1 MSGVALSL
9 ASAVLF
15 GGMSVALGF
24 SIRRSRDVLVG
35 AFATSFSGFCVCAVV
50 ALAGREWGGELWP
63 YLLAGLLAP
72 GGAQLLFV
80 LAVREAGPARA
91 SVIAG
96 AAPLVAVTIA
106 ILALGEPASAPL
118 LVGAVAIVGGGLALV
133 AERERPERFRAIGLV
148 YAFGCTVLF
157 ATRDNVVRHV
167 AADSAV
173 PPQLAAAATIL
184 SGTILVFVVLLVAR
198 RGRTLA
204 DIRRE
209 GAHFVLP
216 GVLWGASYA
225 FLFEAF
231 YRSRVTIVSPLV
243 ATESLFA
250 VLLAVLLLRR
260 TELVGRHLVVGAALV
275 VAGGALIG
283 AFR

>member
-1 MSGVALSL
+1 VSGVALAF
-9 ASAVLF
+9 ASALLF

-24 SIRRSRDVLVG
+24 SMRRSRDAMVG

-50 ALAGREWGGELWP
+50 ALIGREWGGTLWP
-63 YLLAGLLAP
+63 FMLAGLLAP

-80 LAVREAGPARA
+80 LAVREAGPSRA

-106 ILALGEPASAPL
+106 ITALGEPAKLPL
-118 LVGAVAIVGGGLALV
+118 IAGAVLIVAGGLALI
-133 AERERPERFRAIGLV
+133 AEPERPQHFRMIGLV
-148 YAFGCTVLF
+148 YAFGCVVLF
-157 ATRDNVVRHV
+157 ATRDNVVRHIANDSTV
-167 AADSAV
+167 A
-173 PPQLAAAATIL
+173 PQLAASVTIL
-184 SGTILVFVVLLVAR
+184 SGTVVVLLVLAAM
-198 RGRTLA
+198 RGRRVFS
-204 DIRRE
+204 DIARE
-209 GAHFVLP
+209 GPYFVLP

-231 YRSRVTIVSPLV
+231 YRSRVSVVSPLV

-260 TELVGRHLVVGAALV
+260 TELVGRHLVLGAALV

>member
-1 MSGVALSL
+1 VSGVALAL
-9 ASAVLF
+9 ASALLF

-24 SIRRSRDVLVG
+24 SMRRSRDALVG
-35 AFATSFSGFCVCAVV
+35 AFATALSGFCVCAVV
-50 ALAGREWGGELWP
+50 AAIGREWGGELWP
-63 YLLAGLLAP
+63 FMLAGLLAP

-80 LAVREAGPARA
+80 LGVREAGPSRA

-96 AAPLVAVTIA
+96 AAPLIAVTIA
-106 ILALGEPASAPL
+106 ISALGEPASLPL
-118 LVGAVAIVGGGLALV
+118 LAGAILIVAGGLALV
-133 AERERPERFRAIGLV
+133 AERERPEHFRAIGLA

-157 ATRDNVVRHV
+157 ATRDNVVRHI
-167 AADSAV
+167 ASDSTV
-173 PPQLAAAATIL
+173 PPQLAASVTIL
-184 SGTILVFVVLLVAR
+184 SGTVLVFIVLAATRPR
-198 RGRTLA
+198 RVFA

-209 GAHFVLP
+209 GPAFILP
-216 GVLWGASYA
+216 GLLWGASYA

-231 YRSRVTIVSPLV
+231 YRSRVSIVSPLV
-243 ATESLFA
+243 ATESLCA

-260 TELVGRHLVVGAALV
+260 TELVGRHLLLGAALV

>member
-1 MSGVALSL
+1 VSAVALSL
-9 ASAVLF
+9 ASALLF

-24 SIRRSRDVLVG
+24 SMMRSRDALVG
-35 AFATSFSGFCVCAVV
+35 AFATAFSGFCVCAVV
-50 ALAGREWGGELWP
+50 ALIGREWGGELWP

-80 LAVREAGPARA
+80 LGVREAGPARA
-91 SVIAG
+91 SVVAG

-106 ILALGEPASAPL
+106 ILALGEPARTPL
-118 LVGAVAIVGGGLALV
+118 LIGAVAIVGGGLALV
-133 AERERPERFRAIGLV
+133 AERARPEHFRAIGLV
-148 YAFGCTVLF
+148 YAFGCTILF
-157 ATRDNVVRHV
+157 ATRDNVVRHI
-167 AADSAV
+167 ASDSTV

-184 SGTILVFVVLLVAR
+184 SGTALVFVVLLVAR
-198 RGRTLA
+198 RGRVFA
-204 DIRRE
+204 DVRRE
-209 GAHFVLP
+209 GPPFIVP

-231 YRSRVTIVSPLV
+231 YRSRVTVVSPLV

-260 TELVGRHLVVGAALV
+260 TELVSRHLVLGAILV

>member
-1 MSGVALSL
+1 
-9 ASAVLF
+9 
-15 GGMSVALGF
+15 MSVALGF
-24 SIRRSRDVLVG
+24 SMMRSQDALVG
-35 AFATSFSGFCVCAVV
+35 AFTTALSGFCVCTVV

-63 YLLAGLLAP
+63 YLLAGLLSP

-80 LAVREAGPARA
+80 LGVREAGPARA

-133 AERERPERFRAIGLV
+133 AERSRPESFRAIGLV

-157 ATRDNVVRHV
+157 ATRDNVVRHI
-167 AADSAV
+167 ASDSTV

-184 SGTILVFVVLLVAR
+184 SGTVLVFVVLVVAR
-198 RGRTLA
+198 RRRVFV

-209 GAHFVLP
+209 GPHFILP

-231 YRSRVTIVSPLV
+231 YRAQVTVVSPLV

-260 TELVGRHLVVGAALV
+260 TELVSRHLVLGAALV

>member
-1 MSGVALSL
+1 VSGVALGL
-9 ASAVLF
+9 LSALLF
-15 GGMSVALGF
+15 GGMSIALGF
-24 SIRRSRDVLVG
+24 SMRHSRDALVG
-35 AFATSFSGFCVCAVV
+35 AFATAFSGFCVCAVV
-50 ALAGREWGGELWP
+50 ALVGREWGGTIWP

-80 LAVREAGPARA
+80 LGVREAGPARA

-106 ILALGEPASAPL
+106 VLALGEPARAPL
-118 LVGAVAIVGGGLALV
+118 LIGAVAIVGGGLALI
-133 AERERPERFRAIGLV
+133 AERARPEHFRAIGLA

-157 ATRDNVVRHV
+157 ATRDNVVRHI
-167 AADSAV
+167 ASDSTV

-184 SGTILVFVVLLVAR
+184 SGTVLVLVVLVVAR
-198 RGRTLA
+198 RGRAFA
-204 DIRRE
+204 DLRRE
-209 GAHFVLP
+209 GPHFVLP

-231 YRSRVTIVSPLV
+231 YRSRVTVVSPLV

-260 TELVGRHLVVGAALV
+260 TELVGRHLLLGASLV
-275 VAGGALIG
+275 VVGGALIG

>member
-1 MSGVALSL
+1 VSGVALAL
-9 ASAVLF
+9 ISALLF

-24 SIRRSRDVLVG
+24 SMRRSRDALVG
-35 AFATSFSGFCVCAVV
+35 AFATAASGFVVCAVV

-63 YLLAGLLAP
+63 FALAGLLAP

-80 LAVREAGPARA
+80 LGVREAGPARA

-96 AAPLVAVTIA
+96 AAPLIAVTIA
-106 ILALGEPASAPL
+106 VSALGEPAKLPL
-118 LVGAVAIVGGGLALV
+118 VAGAVLIVAGGLALLG
-133 AERERPERFRAIGLV
+133 ERDRPEHFRAIGLA

-157 ATRDNVVRHV
+157 ATRDNVVRHI
-167 AADSAV
+167 AADSTVA
-173 PPQLAAAATIL
+173 PQLAASVTIL
-184 SGTILVFVVLLVAR
+184 SGTALILAVLVAL
-198 RGRTLA
+198 RGRRVVA

-209 GAHFVLP
+209 GAPFVLP
-216 GVLWGASYA
+216 GLLWGASYA

-231 YRSRVTIVSPLV
+231 YRSRVSIVSPLV

-260 TELVGRHLVVGAALV
+260 TELVGRHLLIGAALV
-275 VAGGALIG
+275 VSGGALIG

>member
-1 MSGVALSL
+1 VSGVALSL

-24 SIRRSRDVLVG
+24 SVMRSRDALVG
-35 AFATSFSGFCVCAVV
+35 AFATAFSGFCVCAIV
-50 ALAGREWGGELWP
+50 ALLGREWGGELWP
-63 YLLAGLLAP
+63 YFLAGLLAP

-80 LAVREAGPARA
+80 LGVREAGPARA

-106 ILALGEPASAPL
+106 IIALGEPAQAPL
-118 LVGAVAIVGGGLALV
+118 LLGAVAIVGGGVALI
-133 AERERPERFRAIGLV
+133 AERARPEHFRAVGLV

-157 ATRDNVVRHV
+157 ATRDNVVRHI
-167 AADSAV
+167 ASDSTV

-184 SGTILVFVVLLVAR
+184 SGTVLVFVVLAVAR
-198 RGRTLA
+198 RGRVFA

-209 GAHFVLP
+209 GPHFVLP

-231 YRSRVTIVSPLV
+231 YRSRVTVVSPLV

-260 TELVGRHLVVGAALV
+260 RELVGRHLILGATLV
-275 VAGGALIG
+275 VVGGALIG

>member
-1 MSGVALSL
+1 VSGVALAL
-9 ASAVLF
+9 CSALLF

-24 SIRRSRDVLVG
+24 SMRRSRDALVG
-35 AFATSFSGFCVCAVV
+35 AFVTAFSGLCVCVVV
-50 ALAGREWGGELWP
+50 ALIGREWGGELWP
-63 YLLAGLLAP
+63 YFLAGVLAP

-80 LAVREAGPARA
+80 LAVREAGPSRA

-106 ILALGEPASAPL
+106 ILALGEPARAA
-118 LVGAVAIVGGGLALV
+118 LVAGAVLIVAGGLALV
-133 AERERPERFRAIGLV
+133 AERARPEHFRAIGLV
-148 YAFGCTVLF
+148 YSFGCTVLF
-157 ATRDNVVRHV
+157 ATRDNVVRHI
-167 AADSAV
+167 ASDSTV
-173 PPQLAAAATIL
+173 PPQLAASATIL
-184 SGTILVFVVLLVAR
+184 SGTVLVFAVLVALR
-198 RGRTLA
+198 RGRA
-204 DIRRE
+204 VGDIVRE
-209 GAHFVLP
+209 GPSFVLP

-231 YRSRVTIVSPLV
+231 YRSRVSIVSPLV

-260 TELVGRHLVVGAALV
+260 TELVGRHLLLGASLV

>member
-1 MSGVALSL
+1 VSGVALSL
-9 ASAVLF
+9 ASALLF

-24 SIRRSRDVLVG
+24 SMMRSRDALVG
-35 AFATSFSGFCVCAVV
+35 AFATAFYGFCVCAVV
-50 ALAGREWGGELWP
+50 ALIGREWGGELWP

-80 LAVREAGPARA
+80 LGVREAGPARA

-106 ILALGEPASAPL
+106 IAALGEPAHAPL
-118 LVGAVAIVGGGLALV
+118 LIGAVAIVGGGLALV
-133 AERERPERFRAIGLV
+133 AERARPEHFRAIGLA

-157 ATRDNVVRHV
+157 ATRDNVVRHI
-167 AADSAV
+167 AADSTV
-173 PPQLAAAATIL
+173 PPQLAAAVTIL
-184 SGTILVFVVLLVAR
+184 SGTVMVFVVLVVAR
-198 RGRTLA
+198 RGRVLV

-209 GAHFVLP
+209 GPHFVLP

-231 YRSRVTIVSPLV
+231 YRSKVTIVSPLV

-260 TELVGRHLVVGAALV
+260 RELVGRHLLLGAMLV

-283 AFR
+283 AVR

>member
-1 MSGVALSL
+1 MSI
-9 ASAVLF
+9 
-15 GGMSVALGF
+15 ALGF
-24 SIRRSRDVLVG
+24 SMRKSRDAMVG

-50 ALAGREWGGELWP
+50 ALIGREWGGELWP
-63 YLLAGLLAP
+63 YALAGLLAP

-80 LAVREAGPARA
+80 LAVREAGPARS

-106 ILALGEPASAPL
+106 ITALGEPAKLPL
-118 LVGAVAIVGGGLALV
+118 IAGAVLIVAGGLALI
-133 AERERPERFRAIGLV
+133 AEPERPEHFRTIGLV
-148 YAFGCTVLF
+148 YAFGCVVLF
-157 ATRDNVVRHV
+157 ATRDNVVRHIANDSTV
-167 AADSAV
+167 A
-173 PPQLAAAATIL
+173 PQLAASVTIL
-184 SGTILVFVVLLVAR
+184 SGTVLIFLVLGAM
-198 RGRTLA
+198 RGRRTFA
-204 DIRRE
+204 DIARE
-209 GAHFVLP
+209 GPHFIVP

-231 YRSRVTIVSPLV
+231 YRSRVSVVSPLV

-260 TELVGRHLVVGAALV
+260 TELVGRHLLLGAALV

>member
-1 MSGVALSL
+1 MSI
-9 ASAVLF
+9 
-15 GGMSVALGF
+15 ALGF
-24 SIRRSRDVLVG
+24 SMRRSRDALVG

-50 ALAGREWGGELWP
+50 ALVGREWGGQLWP
-63 YLLAGLLAP
+63 YMLAGLLAP

-80 LAVREAGPARA
+80 LGVREAGPARA

-106 ILALGEPASAPL
+106 IVALGEPAQAPL
-118 LVGAVAIVGGGLALV
+118 VVGAVLIVCGGLALI
-133 AERERPERFRAIGLV
+133 AERARPEHFRTVGLV
-148 YAFGCTVLF
+148 YAFGCTILF
-157 ATRDNVVRHV
+157 ATRDNVVRHIASDSTV
-167 AADSAV
+167 A
-173 PPQLAAAATIL
+173 PQLAAAATIL
-184 SGTILVFVVLLVAR
+184 SGTVVVFVVLAVLR
-198 RGRTLA
+198 RGRVLR

-209 GAHFVLP
+209 GPRFVLP

-231 YRSRVTIVSPLV
+231 YRSRVTVVSPLV

-250 VLLAVLLLRR
+250 ILLAVLLLRR
-260 TELVGRHLVVGAALV
+260 TELVGRHLVLGAVLV

-283 AFR
+283 AYR

>member
-1 MSGVALSL
+1 VSGVALSL

-24 SIRRSRDVLVG
+24 SVMRSRDALVG
-35 AFATSFSGFCVCAVV
+35 AFATAFSGLCVCAVI
-50 ALAGREWGGELWP
+50 ALVGREWGGALWP
-63 YLLAGLLAP
+63 FLLAGLLAP

-80 LAVREAGPARA
+80 LGVREAGPARA

-96 AAPLVAVTIA
+96 AAPLVAVTIT
-106 ILALGEPASAPL
+106 ILALGEPAQAPL
-118 LVGAVAIVGGGLALV
+118 LLGAVAIVGGGIALV
-133 AERERPERFRAIGLV
+133 AERTRPEHFRAIGLV
-148 YAFGCTVLF
+148 YAFGCTILF
-157 ATRDNVVRHV
+157 ATRDNVVRHI
-167 AADSAV
+167 ASDSTV
-173 PPQLAAAATIL
+173 PPQLAATATIL
-184 SGTILVFVVLLVAR
+184 SGTVLVFVILVVAR
-198 RGRTLA
+198 RGRVVA

-209 GAHFVLP
+209 GPHFVLP

-231 YRSRVTIVSPLV
+231 YRSRVTVVSPLV

-250 VLLAVLLLRR
+250 VVLAVLLLRR
-260 TELVGRHLVVGAALV
+260 TELVGRHLILGASLV
-275 VAGGALIG
+275 VVGGALIG

>member
-1 MSGVALSL
+1 VSGVALSL
-9 ASAVLF
+9 VSALLF

-24 SIRRSRDVLVG
+24 SMMRSRDALVG
-35 AFATSFSGFCVCAVV
+35 AFATAFSGFCVCAVV
-50 ALAGREWGGELWP
+50 AAIGREWGGELWP

-80 LAVREAGPARA
+80 LGVREAGPARA

-106 ILALGEPASAPL
+106 ILALGEPVSAPL
-118 LVGAVAIVGGGLALV
+118 LIGAFAIVGGGLALV
-133 AERERPERFRAIGLV
+133 AERSRPEHFRAIGLV

-157 ATRDNVVRHV
+157 ATRDNVVRHIASDSTV
-167 AADSAV
+167 A
-173 PPQLAAAATIL
+173 PQLAAAVTIL
-184 SGTILVFVVLLVAR
+184 SGTVLGFVVLVVAR
-198 RGRTLA
+198 RSRVFA

-209 GAHFVLP
+209 GPNFVLP
-216 GVLWGASYA
+216 GILWGASYA

-231 YRSRVTIVSPLV
+231 YRSRVSIVSPLV

-260 TELVGRHLVVGAALV
+260 RELVGRHLMVGVTLV

>member
-1 MSGVALSL
+1 VSGVALAL
-9 ASAVLF
+9 LSAVLF
-15 GGMSVALGF
+15 GGMSVSLGF
-24 SIRRSRDVLVG
+24 SMRRSRDALVG
-35 AFATSFSGFCVCAVV
+35 AFATSLSGFCVCAVV
-50 ALAGREWGGELWP
+50 ALIGREWGGALWP
-63 YLLAGLLAP
+63 FLLAGLLAP

-80 LAVREAGPARA
+80 LGVREAGPARA

-106 ILALGEPASAPL
+106 ILA
-118 LVGAVAIVGGGLALV
+118 GAVLIVAGGLALV
-133 AERERPERFRAIGLV
+133 AERDRPETFRAIGLL
-148 YAFGCTVLF
+148 YSFGCVILF
-157 ATRDNVVRHV
+157 ATRDNLVRHV
-167 AADSAV
+167 AADSTVA
-173 PPQLAAAATIL
+173 PQLAASATIL
-184 SGTILVFVVLLVAR
+184 SGTLLVFAVLAITR
-198 RGRTLA
+198 RRRVFA

-209 GAHFVLP
+209 GPHFVLP

-231 YRSRVTIVSPLV
+231 YRSRVTVVSPLV

-260 TELVGRHLVVGAALV
+260 TELVGRHLLLGAALV
-275 VAGGALIG
+275 VCGGALIG

>member
-1 MSGVALSL
+1 MSGVALAL
-9 ASAVLF
+9 ISALLF

-24 SIRRSRDVLVG
+24 SMRKSRDALVG
-35 AFATSFSGFCVCAVV
+35 TFVTSLSGFCVCAIV
-50 ALAGREWGGELWP
+50 ALIGREWGGELWP
-63 YLLAGLLAP
+63 YALAGLLAP
-72 GGAQLLFV
+72 GGAQILFV
-80 LAVREAGPARA
+80 LGVREAGPARA

-106 ILALGEPASAPL
+106 ISALDEPAKLPL
-118 LVGAVAIVGGGLALV
+118 LAGAVLIVAGGLALLS
-133 AERERPERFRAIGLV
+133 ERERPEHFRMIGLA
-148 YAFGCTVLF
+148 YAFGCVILF
-157 ATRDNVVRHV
+157 ATRDNVVRHI
-167 AADSAV
+167 AADSTVA
-173 PPQLAAAATIL
+173 PQLAASVTIL
-184 SGTILVFVVLLVAR
+184 SGTLLIFVVLLVAK
-198 RGRTLA
+198 RGRVLG

-209 GAHFVLP
+209 GPPFILP

-231 YRSRVTIVSPLV
+231 YRSRVSIVSPLV

-260 TELVGRHLVVGAALV
+260 TELVGRHLLLGAALV
-275 VAGGALIG
+275 VCGGALIG

>member
-24 SIRRSRDVLVG
+24 SVMRSRDALVG
-35 AFATSFSGFCVCAVV
+35 AFATAFSGFCVCAIV
-50 ALAGREWGGELWP
+50 ALLGREWGGELWP
-63 YLLAGLLAP
+63 YFLAGLLAP

-80 LAVREAGPARA
+80 LGVREAGPARA

-106 ILALGEPASAPL
+106 IIALGEPAQAPL
-118 LVGAVAIVGGGLALV
+118 LLGAVAIVGGGVALI
-133 AERERPERFRAIGLV
+133 AERARPEHFRAVGLV

-157 ATRDNVVRHV
+157 ATRDNVVRHI
-167 AADSAV
+167 ASDSTV

-184 SGTILVFVVLLVAR
+184 SGTVLVFIVLAVAR
-198 RGRTLA
+198 RGRVFA

-209 GAHFVLP
+209 GPHFVLP

-231 YRSRVTIVSPLV
+231 YRSRVTVVSPLV

-260 TELVGRHLVVGAALV
+260 RELVGRHLILGATLV
-275 VAGGALIG
+275 VVGGALIG

>member
-1 MSGVALSL
+1 MSGVALAL
-9 ASAVLF
+9 CSALLF
-15 GGMSVALGF
+15 GGMSIALGF
-24 SIRRSRDVLVG
+24 SMRRSRDALVG
-35 AFATSFSGFCVCAVV
+35 AFATAFSGFCVCAVV
-50 ALAGREWGGELWP
+50 ALIGREWGGELWP
-63 YLLAGLLAP
+63 YFVAGLLAP

-80 LAVREAGPARA
+80 LGVREAGPARA

-106 ILALGEPASAPL
+106 IVALGEPAQAPL
-118 LVGAVAIVGGGLALV
+118 VVGAVLIVCGGLALI
-133 AERERPERFRAIGLV
+133 AERARPEHFRAVGLV
-148 YAFGCTVLF
+148 YAFGCTILF
-157 ATRDNVVRHV
+157 ATRDNVVRHIASDSTV
-167 AADSAV
+167 A
-173 PPQLAAAATIL
+173 PQLAAAATIL
-184 SGTILVFVVLLVAR
+184 SGTVLVFVVLVSL
-198 RGRTLA
+198 RGRRVLG

-209 GAHFVLP
+209 GRSFVLP

-231 YRSRVTIVSPLV
+231 YRSRVTVVSPLV

-260 TELVGRHLVVGAALV
+260 TELVGRHLVLGAVLV

-283 AFR
+283 TFR

>member
-9 ASAVLF
+9 ASALLF

-24 SIRRSRDVLVG
+24 SMMRSRDALVG
-35 AFATSFSGFCVCAVV
+35 AFATAFSGFCVCALV
-50 ALAGREWGGELWP
+50 ALIGREWGGELWP
-63 YLLAGLLAP
+63 YVLAGLLAP

-80 LAVREAGPARA
+80 LGVREAGPARA

-96 AAPLVAVTIA
+96 AEPLVAVTIA
-106 ILALGEPASAPL
+106 ILALDEPANAPL
-118 LVGAVAIVGGGLALV
+118 LIGAIAIVGGGLALV
-133 AERERPERFRAIGLV
+133 AERARPEHFRAIGLV
-148 YAFGCTVLF
+148 YAFGCTILF
-157 ATRDNVVRHV
+157 ATRDNVVRHI
-167 AADSAV
+167 ASDSTV
-173 PPQLAAAATIL
+173 PPQLAAAVTIL
-184 SGTILVFVVLLVAR
+184 SGTALVFAVLVVAR
-198 RGRTLA
+198 RSRVVA

-209 GAHFVLP
+209 GPNFVLP

-231 YRSRVTIVSPLV
+231 YRSKVTIVSPLV

-260 TELVGRHLVVGAALV
+260 TELVGRNLLLGATLVVV
-275 VAGGALIG
+275 GGALIG

>member
-1 MSGVALSL
+1 VSGVALAL

-24 SIRRSRDVLVG
+24 SMMRSRDALVG
-35 AFATSFSGFCVCAVV
+35 AFATACSGFCVCAVV
-50 ALAGREWGGELWP
+50 ALVGREWGGELWP

-80 LAVREAGPARA
+80 LGVREAGPARA

-106 ILALGEPASAPL
+106 ILVLGEPASAPL
-118 LVGAVAIVGGGLALV
+118 LVGAVVIVGGGLALV
-133 AERERPERFRAIGLV
+133 AERARPENFRAIGLV
-148 YAFGCTVLF
+148 YTFGCTILF
-157 ATRDNVVRHV
+157 ATRDNVVRHI
-167 AADSAV
+167 ASDSTV
-173 PPQLAAAATIL
+173 PPQLAAAATIF
-184 SGTILVFVVLLVAR
+184 SGTVLVFLVLLVTR
-198 RGRTLA
+198 RGRVFA
-204 DIRRE
+204 EIRRE
-209 GAHFVLP
+209 GPHFVLP

-250 VLLAVLLLRR
+250 VLLAMLLLRR
-260 TELVGRHLVVGAALV
+260 TELVGRHLMLGAALV